1 MKQLDVK
8 GQTIIKTNYEI
19 VKVVDGDGIIAKNI
33 ISNKEEEIR
42 FYGIDAPE
50 LTPCKKL
57 KQDERET
64 HLSGRFLIEL
74 AHQSYEFLRTK
85 AKIGKRITL
94 IQEVGNEQDP
104 YGRTLAYVVLPNG
117 NTLNEIMVKN
127 GFAKPYD
134 KLYCSE
140 LPKYQELNLM
150 AKTRK
155 KGLYLH
161 VDRF

>member
-1 MKQLDVK
+1 MQIDVNA
-8 GQTIIKTNYEI
+8 QTIIKTNYEI
-19 VKVVDGDGIIAKNI
+19 VKVVDGDGIIAKNL

-64 HLSGRFLIEL
+64 HLPGRFLMEL
-74 AHQSYEFLRTK
+74 AHQSYNFLKKR

-94 IQEVGNEQDP
+94 IQEVGNEKDP

-117 NTLNEIMVKN
+117 KTLNEIMVKK
-127 GFAKPYD
+127 GFAKPYN

-140 LPKYQELNLM
+140 LPKYQELNLR
-150 AKTRK
+150 AKTKK
-155 KGLYLH
+155 KGLYSL
-161 VDRF
+161 VDMF

>member
-1 MKQLDVK
+1 MKQFEVK
-8 GQTIIKTNYEI
+8 CQIVVKTNYEI

-33 ISNKEEEIR
+33 ISNKQEEIR
-42 FYGIDAPE
+42 LYGIDAPE

-64 HLSGRFLIEL
+64 NLSGRFLMEL
-74 AHQSYEFLRTK
+74 AYQSYEYLRIQ
-85 AKIGKRITL
+85 AKIGMRITL
-94 IQEVGNEQDP
+94 IQEVGKEQDL
-104 YGRTLAYVVLPNG
+104 YGRTLAYVILPNG
-117 NTLNEIMVKN
+117 NNLNEIMVES

-134 KLYCSE
+134 KLYCCQ
-140 LPKYQELNLM
+140 LPKYQELNLS

-155 KGLYLH
+155 KGLYLL

>member
-8 GQTIIKTNYEI
+8 CQTIIKTNYEI

-33 ISNKEEEIR
+33 ISNKEEAIR

-57 KQDERET
+57 KQDEREA
-64 HLSGRFLIEL
+64 HLSGRFLMEL
-74 AHQSYEFLRTK
+74 ALHSYQFLIRK
-85 AKIGKRITL
+85 AKIGINITL
-94 IQEVGNEQDP
+94 IQEVGNETDP

-127 GFAKPYD
+127 GYAKPYD

-140 LPKYQELNLM
+140 LPKYQELNLR

-155 KGLYLH
+155 KGLYLL

>member
-8 GQTIIKTNYEI
+8 CQTTIKTNYEI

-64 HLSGRFLIEL
+64 HLSGRFLMEL
-74 AHQSYEFLRTK
+74 ALQSYQFLISK
-85 AKIGKRITL
+85 AKI
-94 IQEVGNEQDP
+94 
-104 YGRTLAYVVLPNG
+104 
-117 NTLNEIMVKN
+117 
-127 GFAKPYD
+127 
-134 KLYCSE
+134 
-140 LPKYQELNLM
+140 
-150 AKTRK
+150 
-155 KGLYLH
+155 
-161 VDRF
+161 

>member
-1 MKQLDVK
+1 LKQIAVK
-8 GQTIIKTNYEI
+8 SQTRIKTNYEI
-19 VKVVDGDGIIAKNI
+19 VKVVDGDGIIVKNS
-33 ISNKEEEIR
+33 ISNKEEEVR

-64 HLSGRFLIEL
+64 HLPGRFLMEL
-74 AHQSYEFLRTK
+74 AHKSYEFLRK
-85 AKIGKRITL
+85 RAKIGKRITL

-117 NTLNEIMVKN
+117 KTLNEIMVKK

-140 LPKYQELNLM
+140 LPKYQELNLK
-150 AKTRK
+150 AKSKK
-155 KGLYLH
+155 KGLYAV

>member
-1 MKQLDVK
+1 M
-8 GQTIIKTNYEI
+8 
-19 VKVVDGDGIIAKNI
+19 VDGDGIIVKNS
-33 ISNKEEEIR
+33 ISNKEEEVR

-64 HLSGRFLIEL
+64 HLPGRFLMEL
-74 AHQSYEFLRTK
+74 AHKSYEFLRK
-85 AKIGKRITL
+85 RAKIGKRITL

-117 NTLNEIMVKN
+117 KTLNEIMVKK

-140 LPKYQELNLM
+140 LPKYQELNLK
-150 AKTRK
+150 AKSKK
-155 KGLYLH
+155 KGLYAV

>member
-8 GQTIIKTNYEI
+8 CQTSIKTNYEI

-64 HLSGRFLIEL
+64 HLSGRFLMEL
-74 AHQSYEFLRTK
+74 AHQSYKFLRK
-85 AKIGKRITL
+85 RAKIGKRITL
-94 IQEVGNEQDP
+94 IQEVGNEKDP

-117 NTLNEIMVKN
+117 KTLNEIMVKK

-140 LPKYQELNLM
+140 LPKYQELNLR
-150 AKTRK
+150 AKMKK
-155 KGLYLH
+155 KGLYSLI
-161 VDRF
+161 DRF